1 MRARLCASHCGVLT
15 LLAFAHQDRL
25 GEGYAVASVSPTA
38 AAAKLKA
45 EAAEAAVLMKSPPK
59 SDDAAPASTQRAL
72 NTKEEEGT
80 KPANEAA
87 KEQKSKSKQQKV
99 TAAEGKRPLV
109 YYVFHYCRRAGLW
122 MIGSTLGAVLTQA
135 TNLVLFAWYVC
146 GHSSLVTA
154 PPPVQVSCAALGV
167 VHQKLSSCLAF

>member
-1 MRARLCASHCGVLT
+1 MT

-45 EAAEAAVLMKSPPK
+45 EAAEAAVFSKSPPK
-59 SDDAAPASTQRAL
+59 SDDAAPASTRAL

-87 KEQKSKSKQQKV
+87 KEQKSQSKKQQV
-99 TAAEGKRPLV
+99 TAAAEGKRPLV

-146 GHSSLVTA
+146 GHSSIVTA
-154 PPPVQVSCAALGV
+154 PPPVQVSCCCTRCIAP
-167 VHQKLSSCLAF
+167 KAF

>member
-1 MRARLCASHCGVLT
+1 MT

-45 EAAEAAVLMKSPPK
+45 EAAEAAVFSKSPAK
-59 SDDAAPASTQRAL
+59 SDDAAPASTTRAL
-72 NTKEEEGT
+72 NTNQEEGT

-87 KEQKSKSKQQKV
+87 KEQKSQSKQQQV

-146 GHSSLVTA
+146 MWPFFPFTA
-154 PPPVQVSCAALGV
+154 PPPVQVSCCTGCSAPKA
-167 VHQKLSSCLAF
+167 C